1 VLKKPRRNWHERKS
15 RRVDDICRGVD
26 KMLGFVAGR
35 LGCGF
40 LQSNKHDEQI
50 TFAIIIV
57 RDCVGLPKRRQPNL
71 RRYMVSKV
79 GYAAR
84 TEIVAKSA

>member
-1 VLKKPRRNWHERKS
+1 MMEQELVELEVIRAEKAAGWM
-15 RRVDDICRGVD
+15 IFLWC
-26 KMLGFVAGR
+26 KMLGFIAGS

-40 LQSNKHDEQI
+40 LQPNKHDEQI

-71 RRYMVSKV
+71 RRL
-79 GYAAR
+79 
-84 TEIVAKSA
+84 KSGQPFDLNYTV